1 MAKFCWKCGSAVS
14 EGAKFCRA
22 CGTTIPQKN
31 VHQQP
36 VQTYI
41 QPPQQNQIVQTTN
54 STPVKKRKGKGI
66 IIAAIVSSVVV
77 MIGAGIAAVCVLGFK
92 EGGWFRKKDNSTDS
106 RYVFEDKDGTDK
118 TDSGYGDTSGYAGTN
133 TAAMLDYA
141 KRLEEMGNMEAAAE
155 IYARLDEAGRADMK
169 DAVQDYRDD
178 TRRLMLDALAGEDI
192 YDALAD

>member
-22 CGTTIPQKN
+22 CGTALSHN
-31 VHQQP
+31 VNPHQP

-41 QPPQQNQIVQTTN
+41 QPPRQNQIVSTTN

-66 IIAAIVSSVVV
+66 IIAAIVTSVVV
-77 MIGAGIAAVCVLGFK
+77 MIGAVVAVVGVFGFR
-92 EGGWFRKKDNSTDS
+92 EGGWFRKKDNSEGS
-106 RYVFEDKDGTDK
+106 RIITEDKDGTDK
-118 TDSGYGDTSGYAGTN
+118 TDSGNGETSGYAGTN

-178 TRRLMLDALAGEDI
+178 TRRLMLDALTGEDL

>member
-22 CGTTIPQKN
+22 CGTTLPQTN

-92 EGGWFRKKDNSTDS
+92 EGGWFRKNVNSTDS
-106 RYVFEDKDGTDK
+106 RYISDDKDGTDK

-178 TRRLMLDALAGEDI
+178 TRRLMLDALVGEDI

>member
-1 MAKFCWKCGSAVS
+1 MAKFCWKCGSTVS

-77 MIGAGIAAVCVLGFK
+77 MIGAAIATVCVLGFK
-92 EGGWFRKKDNSTDS
+92 EGGWFRKNVNSTDS
-106 RYVFEDKDGTDK
+106 RYISEDKDGTDK
-118 TDSGYGDTSGYAGTN
+118 TDSGYAGTN